1 MRTDVPRA
9 NPFVLMMAPERVLD
23 AMKKSDA
30 LRHLQHKVFRPL
42 DARPARPDDADVASF
57 DAAIDKSGP
66 LAAAR
71 KRDNRL

>member
-9 NPFVLMMAPERVLD
+9 NPFVLMMAPERVLE

-42 DARPARPDDADVASF
+42 DARPARPDDAELASF
-57 DAAIDKSGP
+57 DAEIDKSAP
-66 LAAAR
+66 RAAAS
-71 KRDNRL
+71 KQDNRP

>member
-23 AMKKSDA
+23 AMHKSDA

-42 DARPARPDDADVASF
+42 DARAARPDDAELASF
-57 DAAIDKSGP
+57 DAEIDKSGP
-66 LAAAR
+66 LAAS
-71 KRDNRL
+71 KRNHRP